1 VISSLLDLQAAK
13 FRDRHNIDDS
23 DVQQAFRES
32 QDRVISMAL
41 IHEELY
47 KDVYT
52 DTLNFSKYIEELANN
67 LFLTYRVGNTEI
79 KLDTDLDE
87 NIFFEMDTAVPLGI
101 ILNELI
107 SNSFK
112 YAFVDRDKAEIRIK
126 LHREEYDECNS
137 RFTTYVLA
145 ISDNGRG
152 ISKDLD
158 IEKLDSLG
166 LQLVT
171 SLVDQLDGELAIKR
185 DNGTEFTIKFRVTEN
200 NNPGSPTVTKQLVK

>member
-1 VISSLLDLQAAK
+1 
-13 FRDRHNIDDS
+13 
-23 DVQQAFRES
+23 
-32 QDRVISMAL
+32 MAL

-67 LFLTYRVGNTEI
+67 LFLTYRLGNTEI

-112 YAFVDRDKAEIRIK
+112 YAFVGRDKGEISIK

-137 RFTTYVLA
+137 RFTTYVLS
-145 ISDNGRG
+145 ISDNGIG

-158 IEKLDSLG
+158 IEKLESLG
-166 LQLVT
+166 LQLIY
-171 SLVDQLDGELAIKR
+171 SLVEQLDGELVLKQ
-185 DNGTEFTIKFRVTEN
+185 DSGTEFIVRFSIERK
-200 NNPGSPTVTKQLVK
+200 K